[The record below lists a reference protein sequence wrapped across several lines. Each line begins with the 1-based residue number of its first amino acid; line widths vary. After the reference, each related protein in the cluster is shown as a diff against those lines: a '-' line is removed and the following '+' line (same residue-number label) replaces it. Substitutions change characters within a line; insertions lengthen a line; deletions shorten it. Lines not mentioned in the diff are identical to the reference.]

1 MQESIIVYRNPLEKI
16 MWEPFDG
23 LDGIM
28 VIYILSANIGVGI
41 GLYAGTLLVEKFE
54 KQIGKFKKIVMILSA
69 ILGAYLGFFLIKLAI
84 TW

>member
-1 MQESIIVYRNPLEKI
+1 MQESIIVYRNPLEK
-16 MWEPFDG
+16 MFWESFDS

-28 VIYILSANIGVGI
+28 IIYILSANIGVGL
-41 GLYAGTLLVEKFE
+41 GLYTGALLVEKFE